1 MTLVW
6 YAAYGSNLHAARLRY
21 YLAGGTPPGGR
32 RSYPGCRDAAEP
44 RATAPVL
51 LPGGIWFTGESS
63 AWTGGYALYDPLLP
77 GEAAARAYLLTAGQ
91 FADVVAQEMYREP
104 GVDLAVLADVVR
116 HGRLTLGPG
125 RYETL
130 VCAGERDG
138 HPVLTFTAAFGAADG
153 TPAAPAAAYLALLAR
168 GLRESH
174 GWDAGRIT
182 AYLAD
187 RPGVAGA
194 WSRDDLVAVVTAAVT
209 SSS

>member
-32 RSYPGCRDAAEP
+32 RTYPGCRDAGEP
-44 RATAPVL
+44 RATAPLL

-77 GEAAARAYLLTAGQ
+77 GPAAARAYLLTAGQ

-104 GVDLAVLADVVR
+104 GADLAVLADVVR
-116 HGRLTLGPG
+116 LGRLTLGPG

-130 VCAGERDG
+130 VCAGERAG
-138 HPVLTFTAAFGAADG
+138 HPVLTFTSASGAADG
-153 TPAAPAAAYLALLAR
+153 LPAAPAAAYLALLAR

-174 GWDAGRIT
+174 GWDAPRIT

-194 WSRDDLVAVVTAAVT
+194 WYPGDLAAVVTAAVT